1 MRRLH
6 VLAAFCAISVGGV
19 VGGAVAAEPTCSEPY
34 VIERGDTLSKIARKA
49 YQDTNLW
56 PYIYGYSSNAA
67 AIGGDPGLISIGT
80 VLQLPPCPRIIEEAA
95 NRPAL
100 PNDDLGDRTSATI
113 EVLTAGDYPPFT
125 DQAWE
130 NGGMLTEVVNA
141 ALESAEGAPDYS
153 IDWVNDW
160 SAHIDPL
167 LRRHK
172 YDMGFPWFKPN
183 CDQPDTLT
191 EEDKKRCEFH
201 FSASLFDMLV
211 ILFKR
216 ADDQTAL
223 SDDSDLHGKRLCRPA
238 GYFTFDLTA
247 RGLIPGETIELET
260 PQSVADCFHKLV
272 DGEIDFVTMNQ
283 FTGQS
288 TIKEFGYGDYVK
300 ASENLADSL
309 GLHLI
314 IHRDHPNAERLLKEI
329 DSGLAKLRE
338 TGRYD
343 EIIGRHL
350 AIYQGQN
357 S

>member
-1 MRRLH
+1 MKRLYL
-6 VLAAFCAISVGGV
+6 LATLCAIGSVSDT
-19 VGGAVAAEPTCSEPY
+19 ALAKPSCSEPY
-34 VIERGDTLSKIARKA
+34 TVIPGDSLSRIAVDA
-49 YQDTNLW
+49 YQDPNLW
-56 PYIYGYSSNAA
+56 PYIYGYSANAA
-67 AIGGDPGLISIGT
+67 AIGGDPSLLSIGT
-80 VLQLPPCPRIIEEAA
+80 ILQLPPCPRAGEQTA

-100 PNDDLGDRTSATI
+100 ANDDLQPRTSRTI

-130 NGGMLTEVVNA
+130 NGGMLTEVVDA
-141 ALESAEGAPDYS
+141 ALEGAEGTPAYA

-183 CDQPDTLT
+183 CEAPETLT
-191 EEDKKRCEFH
+191 EEDKKRCEFY
-201 FSASLFDMLV
+201 FSESLFDMLV

-216 ADDQTAL
+216 TDDNTVLAT
-223 SDDSDLHGKRLCRPA
+223 DSDLHGKRLCRPA
-238 GYFTFDLTA
+238 GYFMFDLTN

-272 DGEIDFVTMNQ
+272 DGEIDFVTINQ

-309 GLHLI
+309 GLRLV
-314 IHRDHPNAERLLKEI
+314 IHREHPNARTLLRQF
-329 DSGLAKLRE
+329 DSGLAALKKS
-338 TGRYD
+338 GRYD
-343 EIIGRHL
+343 DIIGRHL
-350 AIYQGQN
+350 AIYHGQN